1 MRLPFLAVRT
11 RSSEETQAL
20 GERVGR
26 LVVPGEILLLTGDL
40 GTGKT
45 TFVQGVGR
53 GLDVAEQPR
62 SPSFV
67 IMHTY
72 DGRYP
77 LLHVDLYRCTSPG
90 EVRELGLEQMLEAPR
105 VSVVEWG
112 EKAAPVVADDYLE
125 VEFAWDDAS
134 EDVRTISFRPYGRWR
149 ERMGELGASVRDWS
163 TAGTGGGEGKA
174 PSDGDS
180 GPSPAGGEGG

>member
-45 TFVQGVGR
+45 TFVQGLGR
-53 GLDVAEQPR
+53 GLEVTEMPR

-67 IMHTY
+67 MMHSY
-72 DGRYP
+72 EGRYP
-77 LLHVDLYRCTSPG
+77 LLHVDLYRCTSPA
-90 EVRELGLEQMLEAPR
+90 EVRELGLEQMLEPPR
-105 VSVVEWG
+105 VSVIEWG

-125 VEFAWDDAS
+125 VEFAWEEAS
-134 EDVRTISFRPYGRWR
+134 EDVRTISFRPFGRWR
-149 ERMGELGASVRDWS
+149 DRMRELGDSVREWS
-163 TAGTGGGEGKA
+163 AHGSGGGEAK
-174 PSDGDS
+174 
-180 GPSPAGGEGG
+180 GPVDPPTPNGEGP

>member
-11 RSSEETQAL
+11 RSAEETQAL

-45 TFVQGVGR
+45 TFVQGLGR
-53 GLDVAEQPR
+53 GLEVTERPR

-67 IMHTY
+67 IMHNY
-72 DGRYP
+72 EGRYP

-105 VSVVEWG
+105 VSVIEWG
-112 EKAAPVVADDYLE
+112 EKAAPVVVDDYLE
-125 VEFAWDDAS
+125 VDFAWDDAS
-134 EDVRTISFRPYGRWR
+134 ADVRTISFRPYGRWR
-149 ERMGELGASVRDWS
+149 ERMRDLGDSVREWAA
-163 TAGTGGGEGKA
+163 AGTGGGDDEGKA
-174 PSDGDS
+174 PSDG
-180 GPSPAGGEGG
+180 GEG